1 MLVVRVESDP
11 CPEWAEMPTELPSCW
26 LGEGGQSCRT
36 EAQRLRFEVIESML
50 GTVRVLGF
58 VEIVLAVVSVTEQA
72 KFSVDN
78 QVKPLFGSDCPFFS
92 VFPHLV
98 IV

>member
-1 MLVVRVESDP
+1 
-11 CPEWAEMPTELPSCW
+11 
-26 LGEGGQSCRT
+26 
-36 EAQRLRFEVIESML
+36 ML

-78 QVKPLFGSDCPFFS
+78 QVKPLFGSDCPFFLS
-92 VFPHLV
+92 SL
-98 IV
+98 IL